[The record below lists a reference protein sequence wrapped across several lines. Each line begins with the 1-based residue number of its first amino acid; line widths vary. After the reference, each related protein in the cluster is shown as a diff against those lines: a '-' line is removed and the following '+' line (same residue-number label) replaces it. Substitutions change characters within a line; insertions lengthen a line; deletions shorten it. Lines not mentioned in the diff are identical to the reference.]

1 MESDCLH
8 RSHDEQQGARMIS
21 KTKTLGRARA
31 VVAVIG
37 LAACTEAPTRL
48 VQPSAPSA
56 DALKFWEVTA
66 STRWNRQAAT
76 LLRQYPPT
84 ANGQAQA
91 ATSRM
96 LTYLSLAQYRA
107 VLAAESEKDRSTH
120 PSVPA
125 AVGAASVAV
134 LSDFFPLAASALEAQ
149 LAADLAAP
157 GWSGAKNENP
167 AAGVAIGRTVA
178 VAVLA
183 QKATDN
189 YYVQSPGVPPVGDGY
204 WIPAPAPTPI
214 VRSLYGVRPF
224 FLTSADQLRPP
235 PPPAFGSPE
244 FLAALAEIRAISD
257 TRTPEQVAIAQTYAT
272 ATPPFTA
279 GSENLEA
286 DQLIVE
292 HHRTEREAARILA
305 YANAAA
311 FDAQIAC
318 WDAKFT
324 YWLIR
329 PSQADRAITIAP
341 GLTLPNHP
349 SYPSAHQ
356 CITAAI
362 MSVLVDAFPSERP
375 RLEAYIATAG
385 LSRMYAGF
393 HYRFDVEA
401 GEAIGRQAA
410 ALALAGSLE

>member
-1 MESDCLH
+1 MLSRTNIPLIRYC
-8 RSHDEQQGARMIS
+8 ACIVA
-21 KTKTLGRARA
+21 TA
-31 VVAVIG
+31 VTVS
-37 LAACTEAPTRL
+37 ACADAPTRP
-48 VQPSAPSA
+48 VRSAAANA
-56 DALKFWEVTA
+56 DAVKFWETLA
-66 STRWNRQAAT
+66 TTRWNQQAT
-76 LLRQYPPT
+76 KLLIQYPPT

-107 VLAAESEKDRSTH
+107 VLAAEGGKDRATH

-134 LSDFFPLAASALEAQ
+134 LSDFFPPAAAALEAQ
-149 LAADLAAP
+149 LDAELAAP
-157 GWSGAKNENP
+157 GWPGAKNEDP
-167 AAGVAIGRTVA
+167 AAGEAIGRAVA
-178 VAVLA
+178 AAVLA
-183 QKATDN
+183 RKATDN
-189 YYVQSPGVPPVGDGY
+189 YYVQSPGVPPAGDGY
-204 WIPAPAPTPI
+204 WIPAPAPAPI

-244 FLAALAEIRAISD
+244 FIAARDEIRAISD

-272 ATPPFTA
+272 ATPPFTTGA
-279 GSENLEA
+279 ENLEA

-329 PSQADRAITIAP
+329 PSQADRGITLVV
-341 GLTLPNHP
+341 GLPNHP

-375 RLEAYIATAG
+375 RLEAYIETAG
-385 LSRMYAGF
+385 LSRLYAGL
-393 HYRFDVEA
+393 HYRFDVQA
-401 GEAIGRQAA
+401 GEAIGRHAA

>member
-1 MESDCLH
+1 MSRTSIH
-8 RSHDEQQGARMIS
+8 SSARTIIAAICVS
-21 KTKTLGRARA
+21 
-31 VVAVIG
+31 
-37 LAACTEAPTRL
+37 ACTDAPSRL
-48 VQPSAPSA
+48 VQPTTPSA
-56 DALKFWEVTA
+56 DAVKFWDALAT
-66 STRWNRQAAT
+66 TRWNERAAT
-76 LLRQYPPT
+76 LLQLYPPT

-107 VLAAESEKDRSTH
+107 VLAAEATKDRSAH

-134 LSDFFPLAASALEAQ
+134 LSDFFPLAAAALEPQ
-149 LAADLAAP
+149 LEADLSAA
-157 GWSGAKNENP
+157 GWPGAKNEDP
-167 AAGVAIGRTVA
+167 ATGVAIGRA
-178 VAVLA
+178 VAAQVLA

-189 YYVQSPGVPPVGDGY
+189 YYVQSPDAPPVGDGY

-214 VRSLYGVRPF
+214 VRSLFGVRPF

-235 PPPAFGSPE
+235 PPPAFGSPA
-244 FLAALAEIRAISD
+244 FVAALAEIRGISE
-257 TRTPEQVAIAQTYAT
+257 TRTPEQVAIAVNYAT
-272 ATPPFTA
+272 AKPPFTA
-279 GSENLEA
+279 GSENLKA

-292 HHRTEREAARILA
+292 HHRSEREAARILA

-324 YWLIR
+324 YWFIR
-329 PSQADRAITIAP
+329 PSQADKGITIAP

-349 SYPSAHQ
+349 SYPSAHM

-362 MSVLVDAFPSERP
+362 MSVLMDAFPSERP

-385 LSRMYAGF
+385 LSRMYAGL
-393 HYRFDVEA
+393 HYRFDVDA

>member
-1 MESDCLH
+1 MSRTSIHSSAHAIMAAMCL
-8 RSHDEQQGARMIS
+8 S
-21 KTKTLGRARA
+21 
-31 VVAVIG
+31 
-37 LAACTEAPTRL
+37 ACADTPTRV
-48 VQPSAPSA
+48 VQPIAPHA
-56 DALKFWEVTA
+56 DVVKFWEALAT
-66 STRWNRQAAT
+66 TRWNERATT

-107 VLAAESEKDRSTH
+107 VLAAEAGKDRSMH
-120 PSVPA
+120 PSVPT
-125 AVGAASVAV
+125 AVATASAAV
-134 LSDFFPLAASALEAQ
+134 LSDFFPLAAAALEAQ
-149 LAADLAAP
+149 LDDDLGAP
-157 GWSGAKNENP
+157 GWPGAQNEDP
-167 AAGVAIGRTVA
+167 AAGAAIGRA
-178 VAVLA
+178 VAAQVLA

-189 YYVQSPGVPPVGDGY
+189 YYVESPGVLPVGAGY
-204 WIPAPAPTPI
+204 WIPAPPPAPI
-214 VRSLYGVRPF
+214 VRSLFGARPF
-224 FLTSADQLRPP
+224 FLTSADELRPP
-235 PPPAFGSPE
+235 PPPTFGSPE

-272 ATPPFTA
+272 ATAPFTA
-279 GSENLEA
+279 GTENLEA
-286 DQLIVE
+286 DRLIVE

-324 YWLIR
+324 YWFIR
-329 PSQADRAITIAP
+329 PSQADKAISIAP

-349 SYPSAHQ
+349 SYPSAHM

-362 MSVLVDAFPSERP
+362 MSVLIDAFPSERP
-375 RLEAYIATAG
+375 RLDAYVATAA
-385 LSRMYAGF
+385 LSRMYAGL

>member
-1 MESDCLH
+1 LS
-8 RSHDEQQGARMIS
+8 
-21 KTKTLGRARA
+21 
-31 VVAVIG
+31 
-37 LAACTEAPTRL
+37 ACTDEPARILQPT
-48 VQPSAPSA
+48 APSA
-56 DALKFWEVTA
+56 DAVKFWEALA
-66 STRWNRQAAT
+66 STRWNQQAT
-76 LLRQYPPT
+76 VLLRQYPPT

-107 VLAAESEKDRSTH
+107 VLAAEAQKERSTH

-125 AVGAASVAV
+125 AVAAASVAV
-134 LSDFFPLAASALEAQ
+134 LSDFFPLAASTLEAQ
-149 LAADLAAP
+149 LATDLDAP
-157 GWSGAKNENP
+157 GWPGTKNEDP
-167 AAGVAIGRTVA
+167 ATGAAIGRAVA
-178 VAVLA
+178 AAVLA

-189 YYVQSPGVPPVGDGY
+189 YYVQSPGVPPVGAGY

-214 VRSLYGVRPF
+214 VRSLFGVRPF
-224 FLTSADQLRPP
+224 FLTSAGQLRPP

-244 FLAALAEIRAISD
+244 FIAARDEIRAISD
-257 TRTPEQVAIAQTYAT
+257 TRTPEQAAIAQTYAT
-272 ATPPFTA
+272 STAPFTT
-279 GSENLEA
+279 GTENLEA
-286 DQLIVE
+286 DQLILE
-292 HHRTEREAARILA
+292 HHRTEREATRILA

-318 WDAKFT
+318 FEAKFT
-324 YWLIR
+324 YWFIR
-329 PSQADRAITIAP
+329 PSQADPMITLVV
-341 GLTLPNHP
+341 GLPNHP

-362 MSVLVDAFPSERP
+362 MSVLIDAFPSERP
-375 RLEAYIATAG
+375 RLEAYIQTAG
-385 LSRMYAGF
+385 LSRMYAGL

>member
-1 MESDCLH
+1 MPTTTRGDVMTSIVIAAICL
-8 RSHDEQQGARMIS
+8 S
-21 KTKTLGRARA
+21 
-31 VVAVIG
+31 
-37 LAACTEAPTRL
+37 ACTDDPMRL
-48 VQPSAPSA
+48 VQPTAPSA
-56 DALKFWEVTA
+56 DAVKFWDALA
-66 STRWNRQAAT
+66 STQWNERAT
-76 LLRQYPPT
+76 MLLRQYPPT

-107 VLAAESEKDRSTH
+107 VLAAEADKDRSTH

-125 AVGAASVAV
+125 AVSAASVAV

-149 LAADLAAP
+149 LAADLGAP
-157 GWSGAKNENP
+157 GWPGAEHEDQV
-167 AAGVAIGRTVA
+167 AGVTVGRTVA
-178 VAVLA
+178 GAVLA

-189 YYVQSPGVPPVGDGY
+189 YYVQSPGAPPVGDGY

-244 FLAALAEIRAISD
+244 FIAARDEIRAISD
-257 TRTPEQVAIAQTYAT
+257 TRTPEQIAIARTYAT
-272 ATPPFTA
+272 STAPFTT
-279 GSENLEA
+279 GTENLDA
-286 DQLIVE
+286 DRLIVE

-311 FDAQIAC
+311 FDGQIAC

-329 PSQADRAITIAP
+329 PSQADRGITLVVP
-341 GLTLPNHP
+341 LPNHP

-356 CITAAI
+356 CITAAF
-362 MSVLVDAFPSERP
+362 MSVLIDAFPSERP
-375 RLEAYIATAG
+375 GLEAYIHTAG
-385 LSRMYAGF
+385 LSRMYAGL

-401 GEAIGRQAA
+401 GEAIGRQVV

>member
-1 MESDCLH
+1 MSQT
-8 RSHDEQQGARMIS
+8 SISSSARTIIAALCVS
-21 KTKTLGRARA
+21 
-31 VVAVIG
+31 
-37 LAACTEAPTRL
+37 ACTDAASRL
-48 VQPSAPSA
+48 VQPTAPSA
-56 DALKFWEVTA
+56 DAVKFWEALAT
-66 STRWNRQAAT
+66 TRWNERAST

-91 ATSRM
+91 ATSRT

-107 VLAAESEKDRSTH
+107 VLAAEGSKDRSAH

-134 LSDFFPLAASALEAQ
+134 LSDFFPLAAAALEAQ
-149 LAADLAAP
+149 LEADLSAP
-157 GWSGAKNENP
+157 GWPGAKNEDP
-167 AAGVAIGRTVA
+167 ATGVASGRAVA
-178 VAVLA
+178 VQVLA

-189 YYVQSPGVPPVGDGY
+189 SYVQSPDAPPVGDAY

-214 VRSLYGVRPF
+214 VRSLFGVRPF
-224 FLTSADQLRPP
+224 FLTSPDQLRPP
-235 PPPAFGSPE
+235 PPPAFGSPA
-244 FLAALAEIRAISD
+244 FVAALAEIRGISD
-257 TRTPEQVAIAQTYAT
+257 TRTPEQVAIAVTYAT
-272 ATPPFTA
+272 AKPPFTA

-292 HHRTEREAARILA
+292 HHRTEHEAARILA

-324 YWLIR
+324 YWFIR
-329 PSQADRAITIAP
+329 PSQADRGITIAP

-349 SYPSAHQ
+349 SYPSAHM

-362 MSVLVDAFPSERP
+362 MSVLLDAFPSERP

-385 LSRMYAGF
+385 LSRMYAGL
-393 HYRFDVEA
+393 HYRFDVDA

>member
-1 MESDCLH
+1 MPKTRGDVMTWTATCYAGIVMAAISLSACSD
-8 RSHDEQQGARMIS
+8 E
-21 KTKTLGRARA
+21 
-31 VVAVIG
+31 
-37 LAACTEAPTRL
+37 PTRL
-48 VQPSAPSA
+48 VQPTAATA
-56 DALKFWEVTA
+56 DAVKFWEALA
-66 STRWNRQAAT
+66 STRWNQQATA

-91 ATSRM
+91 ATSRI

-107 VLAAESEKDRSTH
+107 VLAAESEKDRATH

-125 AVGAASVAV
+125 AVAAASVSV

-149 LAADLAAP
+149 LGADLAAP
-157 GWSGAKNENP
+157 GWPGAKNEDP
-167 AAGVAIGRTVA
+167 AAGVAIGRAVA
-178 VAVLA
+178 LAVLA

-189 YYVQSPGVPPVGDGY
+189 YYVQSPGAPPVGPGY

-244 FLAALAEIRAISD
+244 FIAARDEIRAISD
-257 TRTPEQVAIAQTYAT
+257 TRTPEQVTIAQTYAT
-272 ATPPFTA
+272 STPPFTTGA
-279 GSENLEA
+279 ENLEA

-292 HHRTEREAARILA
+292 HHRTEREATRILA

-329 PSQADRAITIAP
+329 PSQADRGIT
-341 GLTLPNHP
+341 LVVSLPNHP

-362 MSVLVDAFPSERP
+362 MSVLIDAFPSERP
-375 RLEAYIATAG
+375 RLEAYIRTAG
-385 LSRMYAGF
+385 LSRMYAGL
-393 HYRFDVEA
+393 HYRFDIVA

>member
-1 MESDCLH
+1 MAVRRWALH
-8 RSHDEQQGARMIS
+8 HEQQDGHMVS
-21 KTKTLGRARA
+21 KRKTLDSA
-31 VVAVIG
+31 
-37 LAACTEAPTRL
+37 LALIAAASLSACGDAPTRV
-48 VQPSAPSA
+48 VQPTTPAA
-56 DALKFWEVTA
+56 DAVKFWEGLA
-66 STRWNRQAAT
+66 STRWNQRAT
-76 LLRQYPPT
+76 ELLAKYPPT

-91 ATSRM
+91 ATSRI

-107 VLAAESEKDRSTH
+107 VLAAERGKDRSTH

-125 AVGAASVAV
+125 AVAAASVSV
-134 LSDFFPLAASALEAQ
+134 LSDFFPLAADGLEAQ
-149 LAADLAAP
+149 LDDDLAAP
-157 GWSGAKNENP
+157 GWPGARNEDV
-167 AAGVAIGRTVA
+167 AAGLATGRTVA
-178 VAVLA
+178 AAVLA

-189 YYVQSPGVPPVGDGY
+189 YYVQSPGAPPVGDGF
-204 WIPAPAPTPI
+204 WIPAPPPTPI
-214 VRSLYGVRPF
+214 VRSLYGARPF
-224 FLTSADQLRPP
+224 FLTSTDQLRPP

-244 FLAALAEIRAISD
+244 FIAARDEIRAISD
-257 TRTPEQVAIAQTYAT
+257 TRTPEQVAIARTYAT
-272 ATPPFTA
+272 STAPFTA
-279 GSENLEA
+279 GTENLEA
-286 DQLIVE
+286 DQLIVA
-292 HHRTEREAARILA
+292 HHRTEREATRILA

-329 PSQADRAITIAP
+329 PSQADPGITLVVP
-341 GLTLPNHP
+341 LPNHP

-375 RLEAYIATAG
+375 RLEAYIETAG
-385 LSRMYAGF
+385 LSRMYAGL

-410 ALALAGSLE
+410 GLALAGSLE

>member
-1 MESDCLH
+1 
-8 RSHDEQQGARMIS
+8 MIS
-21 KTKTLGRARA
+21 RTKTLGWIAAA
-31 VVAVIG
+31 VVAVT
-37 LAACTEAPTRL
+37 LSACTDEPTRL
-48 VQPSAPSA
+48 IQPTAPSA
-56 DALKFWEVTA
+56 DAVKFWEALA
-66 STRWNRQAAT
+66 STRWNRRAT
-76 LLRQYPPT
+76 ALLGQYPPT

-107 VLAAESEKDRSTH
+107 VLAAEAEKDRSMH
-120 PSVPA
+120 PSVSA

-134 LSDFFPLAASALEAQ
+134 LSDFFPLAASALDAQ
-149 LAADLAAP
+149 LAADLVTP
-157 GWSGAKNENP
+157 GWPGAENEDVG
-167 AAGVAIGRTVA
+167 AGLTIGRTVA
-178 VAVLA
+178 AAVLA

-189 YYVQSPGVPPVGDGY
+189 YYVQSPGAPPVGDGY
-204 WIPAPAPTPI
+204 WTPAPAPTPI

-244 FLAALAEIRAISD
+244 FIAARDEIRAISD
-257 TRTPEQVAIAQTYAT
+257 TRTAEQAEIARTYAT
-272 ATPPFTA
+272 ATAPFTT
-279 GSENLEA
+279 GTENLEA
-286 DQLIVE
+286 DRLIIE
-292 HHRTEREAARILA
+292 HHRTEREATRILA

-318 WDAKFT
+318 WDAKFA

-329 PSQADRAITIAP
+329 PSQADRGITLVVP
-341 GLTLPNHP
+341 LPNHP

-362 MSVLVDAFPSERP
+362 MSVLIDAFPSERP
-375 RLEAYIATAG
+375 RLEAYIQTAG
-385 LSRMYAGF
+385 LSRMYAGL

-401 GEAIGRQAA
+401 GETIGRRSA